1 MRDRDREI
9 AVKFNILDKC
19 QSLESQLLGLPYVYE
34 AEFDLS
40 GFIDDLDEINI
51 LVGYD
56 LPPNTQDYFL
66 VRRSIKMG
74 IIKALLE
81 NHLYPTGDRVEDYG
95 EHFYFVRKID
105 DTWKVGE
112 SNE

>member
-1 MRDRDREI
+1 MRDRDKEI
-9 AVKFNILDKC
+9 AIKFNILDKC

-40 GFIDDLDEINI
+40 GFIDGLNEINI

-56 LPPNTQDYFL
+56 LHTDTEDYFL
-66 VRRSIKMG
+66 TRRSIKML

-95 EHFYFVRKID
+95 KHFYFVRKID

>member
-19 QSLESQLLGLPYVYE
+19 QSLESQLLGLPYVTDVE
-34 AEFDLS
+34 LDLS
-40 GFIDDLDEINI
+40 GIYDGLDEIYVLI
-51 LVGYD
+51 GYD
-56 LPPNTQDYFL
+56 STRYTLKYIMVGL
-66 VRRSIKMG
+66 YYV
-74 IIKALLE
+74 LLR
-81 NHLYPTGDRVEDYG
+81 NYLYPTGDIVEDYG
-95 EHFYFVRKID
+95 KHLYFVRKID